1 MNCNISMVRMTS
13 LIFALCLIFLG
24 LKTINLWSYDGV

>member
-1 MNCNISMVRMTS
+1 MNCNIRMIRMTS
-13 LIFALCLIFLG
+13 LIFAVCLIFLS